1 LCNKGLKYLMEREII
16 KETKIWKAK
25 VKVHEKVGGPFS
37 YNKKGREKKN
47 QATKDQG
54 SHVEQGNGEI

>member
-1 LCNKGLKYLMEREII
+1 MEREII

-25 VKVHEKVGGPFS
+25 VNVHEKVGGPFS
-37 YNKKGREKKN
+37 YNKKRREKN

>member
-1 LCNKGLKYLMEREII
+1 MEREII

-37 YNKKGREKKN
+37 YNKKRREKIK
-47 QATKDQG
+47 QQKTKG
-54 SHVEQGNGEI
+54 LTLNKGMGKFN